1 MYLNF
6 LFNRRIVI
14 QYSGIVMNIETK
26 EYLGMMDLLIS
37 LTSMNACVT
46 INAQQSRQFVRPVT
60 MCLMNAQAQRAL
72 CANVAM
78 RHSLT

>member
-1 MYLNF
+1 M
-6 LFNRRIVI
+6 I

-37 LTSMNACVT
+37 LTSMNAGVT
-46 INAQQSRQFVRPVT
+46 INAQSCQVLMTVT
-60 MCLMNAQAQRAL
+60 IFLLIVSL

-78 RHSLT
+78 KHSLKIILK

>member
-1 MYLNF
+1 M
-6 LFNRRIVI
+6 I

-37 LTSMNACVT
+37 LTSMNAGVT
-46 INAQQSRQFVRPVT
+46 INAQSRQVLRTVT
-60 MCLMNAQAQRAL
+60 VCLMSVSI

-78 RHSLT
+78 KHSLKIILK